1 MDKPCIYLILAA
13 AIVHGHTLIG
23 IMQNSINTRG
33 RRSRAQQKSDF
44 FNGLFEQWQAGSFDA
59 CQMLPPTTL

>member
-23 IMQNSINTRG
+23 IMRSGINTRG

-44 FNGLFEQWQAGSFDA
+44 FNGLCEQWQAGSFDA
-59 CQMLPPTTL
+59 GQMLPAVTL